1 MGFFDHI
8 QKKGSTAIKAQ
19 PAQVRKEIVTAS
31 TRTSKTLNASLQ
43 PRNGRD
49 IPRAFN
55 VKQKPVAAQQA
66 SRQRAQRSR
75 KRPSSAQPRL
85 ESDSDE
91 SSINGALEESRK
103 RVRTSTDV
111 EVDTKRLVRCRKAF
125 SDKDGGS
132 FPMVHAAD
140 IASLSKPTKYR
151 AAFPEF
157 PHARRI
163 LLQYPSASQREK
175 YANVG

>member
-8 QKKGSTAIKAQ
+8 QRKGSTAIKAQ
-19 PAQVRKEIVTAS
+19 PAQIRKEIVTAPAH
-31 TRTSKTLNASLQ
+31 TRKTLNANLL
-43 PRNGRD
+43 PRNGR
-49 IPRAFN
+49 ITPRTFN
-55 VKQKPVAAQQA
+55 VKQKPVAVQQA
-66 SRQRAQRSR
+66 SRPRAQKSR

-91 SSINGALEESRK
+91 SSMDGALEESRK
-103 RVRTSTDV
+103 RVRTSTDA

-125 SDKDGGS
+125 SDKDGGL

-151 AAFPEF
+151 AVFPEF
-157 PHARRI
+157 PHATEI

-175 YANVG
+175 YADVG